1 MSHPRGYDA
10 HDAPPTQ
17 AFPPRE
23 DGTQVLP
30 ATPSAASAET
40 SVLPPQSA
48 DRTQVF
54 APQGGDA
61 TQVFAPQ
68 GGDRTQVFAPQGGDA
83 TQVFAP
89 QTAGTTP
96 PPAPPLRTASSRPVG
111 SRPAPVAAAPSP
123 AAAPRQAA
131 APAPASPWGAAPAQ
145 APAAARAAA
154 PAPAPAGVPGHG
166 APQRRGGTEPTAVAA
181 LITGI
186 FGFVVPLLGVLAI
199 VLGGVGMDRTRRRG
213 TGGRGMAVTG
223 VTFGSIQVVVTAVLV
238 VVGLMLWNT
247 YGDDIEQALAQAED
261 VTQTDLSIPDL
272 LLGGLSSGMSFD
284 DLREL
289 AGTVGDTDR
298 LQELGGQ
305 CQAGDP
311 TSCED
316 LLDSL
321 PDGIRD
327 QLPEELR
334 SQLPGS

>member
-54 APQGGDA
+54 APQGGD
-61 TQVFAPQ
+61 
-68 GGDRTQVFAPQGGDA
+68 RTQVFAPQSG
-83 TQVFAP
+83 
-89 QTAGTTP
+89 GTTP
-96 PPAPPLRTASSRPVG
+96 PPGPPLRTASSRPVG

-131 APAPASPWGAAPAQ
+131 APAPASPWGAAPAPAA
-145 APAAARAAA
+145 APAPVAARAAA

-199 VLGGVGMDRTRRRG
+199 VLGGIGMDRTRRRG

-272 LLGGLSSGMSFD
+272 LLGGLSSGMSLD

-289 AGTVGDTDR
+289 AGTLGDTDR